1 MNKFTKE
8 QILNAK
14 KLDYSK
20 DVLQVVLEE
29 DKLYSKKELE
39 KIVQDFLK
47 REVK

>member
-29 DKLYSKKELE
+29 DKLYSKKELD

>member
-29 DKLYSKKELE
+29 NKLYSKKELD